1 VTATATRTPDVPAG
15 GLTSDLAALQE
26 ALSTGGDQLD
36 PEASAAAR
44 AVLARAHER
53 LGAAAEASVVALAG
67 ATGSGKSSLFNALA
81 GLQVAQVGV
90 RRPTT
95 DAPTACVWGEVPDS
109 LLDWLQV
116 PRRHRTE
123 RVSELDDAAAEAPL
137 EGLVL
142 LDLPDHDSTAVA
154 HRLQV
159 DRLVGLVD
167 LLVWVVDPQKYADD
181 ALHTGYL
188 QALTGHQDVVLVVLN
203 QVDRLDPAAADACAA
218 DLQRLLAADGLDR
231 VRILRT
237 SARTGEGVGELRE
250 LLTGIVQERTAARAR
265 TEADLTRAVARLR
278 AGVADAEPDPA
289 TVDGAD
295 TLVDALARAAG
306 VPTVLDAVRRSE
318 VRRGRGRTGWPFTRW
333 VRRLRPDPV
342 RRFRLARGAAP
353 TGDADAAEEALRR
366 LTRTSLPDPS
376 PAQRAQ
382 VAAASR
388 QVAASA
394 AAELP
399 PRWADAVR
407 AAAAPAGADLADAL
421 DQAVQSVPLERRAP
435 RWYALVAALQLLL
448 AAAVVVGAVWLGA
461 LGVLGW
467 LQLPQPGTPRWG
479 AEPFDVPVPTV
490 LLVVGV
496 LAGLLLSAL
505 SAPLVRRGARRRRRA
520 VERQLREA
528 ISGVARARLLDA
540 VGAVLDRH
548 RRTREALR
556 AAGRS
561 RR

>member
-1 VTATATRTPDVPAG
+1 VTATATRTPDVPAQ
-15 GLTSDLAALQE
+15 GLPAELAALEE
-26 ALSTGGDQLD
+26 ALATGGDELD
-36 PEASAAAR
+36 PAEAASAR
-44 AVLARAHER
+44 AVLARARER
-53 LGAAAEASVVALAG
+53 LGAAADASVVALAG

-81 GLQVAQVGV
+81 GLPVAQVGV

-95 DAPTACVWGEVPDS
+95 DAPTACVWGAVPDS
-109 LLDWLQV
+109 LLDWLEV

-123 RVSELDDAAAEAPL
+123 RVSELDDAEAEAPL

-167 LLVWVVDPQKYADD
+167 LLIWVVDPQKYADD

-188 QALTGHQDVVLVVLN
+188 QALAGHQDVVLVVLN
-203 QVDRLDPAAADACAA
+203 QVDRLEPAAADACAA
-218 DLQRLLAADGLDR
+218 DLQRLLVADGLDR

-237 SARTGEGVGELRE
+237 SARTGEGVGDLRD
-250 LLTGIVQERTAARAR
+250 LLTGIVQERTAARQR
-265 TEADLTRAVARLR
+265 TEADLARSVTALR
-278 AGVADAEPDPA
+278 AGVANSEPDPA
-289 TVDGAD
+289 TVEGAD
-295 TLVDALARAAG
+295 QLVDALAQAAG

-342 RRFRLARGAAP
+342 RRFRLARGEGAAVDD
-353 TGDADAAEEALRR
+353 GAEEALRR
-366 LTRTSLPDPS
+366 LSRTSLPEPS

-388 QVAASA
+388 RVAGSA

-407 AAAAPAGADLADAL
+407 AAAAPASDDLADAL
-421 DQAVQSVPLERRAP
+421 DQAVQSVPLEQRAP
-435 RWYALVAALQLLL
+435 HWYSVVALVQLVLAL
-448 AAAVVVGAVWLGA
+448 AVVVGALWLVA

-467 LQLPQPGTPRWG
+467 LQLPQPGVPRWG

-496 LAGLLLSAL
+496 IAGLLLSAL
-505 SAPLVRRGARRRRRA
+505 SAPLVRRGARRRRRRA
-520 VERQLREA
+520 EARLREA
-528 ISGVARARLLDA
+528 IGAVARERLLDA
-540 VGAVLDRH
+540 VGAVLARH
-548 RRTREALR
+548 RRTREALQ